1 MNELDQFWANEEREP
16 WNPFWDWLRDD
27 LPLLYLH
34 GVLDQL
40 DRRLAAAVDAEYGA
54 GSWDDYFYDKHE
66 LGRMAQ
72 QAYMRVPFR
81 NFEKLCEIVR
91 YKEQQEILQLTG
103 RAA

>member
-1 MNELDQFWANEEREP
+1 MNELPSHWAREERDS
-16 WNPFWDWLRDD
+16 WDSFWDKMREM
-27 LPLLYLH
+27 PLLYLH
-34 GVLDQL
+34 GILDQL

-66 LGRMAQ
+66 LSRMAQ